1 MKTLI
6 TFLLFSIVSF
16 TQENPKLKVH
26 SLGAGFGF
34 FTSDYEISGICS
46 LADLTIEYDKNLLSL
61 NYLDGSELN
70 LGIFGSKS
78 AFHINELN
86 LQYGREL
93 KVRNRFS
100 VEVYGGIGNYKL
112 DLRSSSYGFVGSAN
126 AISFPIRIK
135 LLFYTSKAKHFAISS
150 NNNYSLN
157 KINSNFSSNLTF
169 QYNF

>member
-1 MKTLI
+1 MKTLF
-6 TFLLFSIVSF
+6 TFLLLSIATFS
-16 TQENPKLKVH
+16 QENPKLKVH

-34 FTSDYEISGICS
+34 FTSDYEISGVCS
-46 LADLTIEYDKNLLSL
+46 LADLTIEYDENLLSV
-61 NYLDGSELN
+61 NYLDGTELN

-93 KVRNRFS
+93 KVKDRFS
-100 VEVYGGIGNYKL
+100 IEVYGGIGRYTL
-112 DLRSSSYGFVGSAN
+112 EIRSSSYGFGGSAN
-126 AISFPIRIK
+126 AISFPIRVK
-135 LLFYTSKAKHFAISS
+135 LLLYTSKAKHFAISS
-150 NNNYSLN
+150 NNNYSFN